1 MRPRFYPTLVNDRF
15 GDPVLYVDFL
25 LEKRAMLF
33 DLGDIHALPARSI
46 LRLTDVF
53 VSHAHIDHFIGF
65 DHLLRLLVGRDR
77 QLRLYGPAGFIDR
90 VQSKLEA
97 YTWNLTDSFLADLV
111 FIVTEVWGESEARRA
126 LFRLKNGFAREEDQD
141 IAIADGV
148 ILDEASLRVSCAVLE
163 HRTPCLGFTLQ
174 EKAHINIWKN
184 RLAELGLAVG
194 PWLGELK
201 AAVLDGRPDDTPIRI
216 QWCAGDASGEQTLP
230 LGTLRRAVVSVTPGQ
245 KIGYITDVAYTQA
258 NECAIL
264 DLVGEADLLFIEAAF
279 TSADTALAAER
290 AHLTTAQ
297 AGELARK
304 AVVGRVEP
312 FHFSP
317 RYAGDEAFIIRE
329 VEEMFRR

>member
-15 GDPVLYVDFL
+15 GDPALYVDFL

-97 YTWNLTDSFLADLV
+97 YTWNLTDSFLDDLV

-163 HRTPCLGFTLQ
+163 HRTPCLGFALQ

-184 RLAELGLAVG
+184 RLAEMGLAVG
-194 PWLGELK
+194 SWLGELK

-258 NECAIL
+258 NERAIL
-264 DLVGEADLLFIEAAF
+264 ELVGEADLLFIEATF
-279 TSADTALAAER
+279 MKADTALAAER

-297 AGELARK
+297 AGALARK
-304 AVVGRVEP
+304 AAVGRVEP

-317 RYAGDEAFIIRE
+317 RYAGDEALIIRQ